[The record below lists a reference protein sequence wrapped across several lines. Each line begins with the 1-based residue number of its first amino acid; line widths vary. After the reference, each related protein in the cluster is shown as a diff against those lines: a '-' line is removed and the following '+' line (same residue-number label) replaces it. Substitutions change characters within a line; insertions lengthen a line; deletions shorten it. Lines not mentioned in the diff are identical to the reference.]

1 MRHIIGYK
9 CSTKDGSADQCSRY
23 RVFLLISIIP
33 ICSFSYRT
41 LFSGAHIACLI
52 LLIFGRH
59 PQNTSGYVHET
70 PLTDTRVSYNC
81 QPPPKFFPTEKGDF
95 IYDDN
100 VRHWYQSVPE
110 DDSMDD
116 SDDETEAPMDQNDS
130 PTDPLPP
137 PVFDYD
143 EEMDFD
149 EPPQFT
155 STSTP
160 RANRNDQ
167 QPSTSGTQSIRTSS
181 SSSSYH
187 RDLHKSTPIQINI
200 LVPRFPNFNGRT
212 CHFISTLKAVLFCW
226 KEKNEN
232 IPRPNAGKNFLQ
244 GYYVKY
250 FGTMQIQMRVS
261 MWNQYGTVLLQLI

>member
-1 MRHIIGYK
+1 M
-9 CSTKDGSADQCSRY
+9 
-23 RVFLLISIIP
+23 ISIIP

-160 RANRNDQ
+160 RANRN
-167 QPSTSGTQSIRTSS
+167 GV
-181 SSSSYH
+181 
-187 RDLHKSTPIQINI
+187 DLCKS
-200 LVPRFPNFNGRT
+200 L
-212 CHFISTLKAVLFCW
+212 
-226 KEKNEN
+226 
-232 IPRPNAGKNFLQ
+232 
-244 GYYVKY
+244 
-250 FGTMQIQMRVS
+250 
-261 MWNQYGTVLLQLI
+261 

>member
-1 MRHIIGYK
+1 
-9 CSTKDGSADQCSRY
+9 
-23 RVFLLISIIP
+23 
-33 ICSFSYRT
+33 
-41 LFSGAHIACLI
+41 
-52 LLIFGRH
+52 
-59 PQNTSGYVHET
+59 
-70 PLTDTRVSYNC
+70 
-81 QPPPKFFPTEKGDF
+81 
-95 IYDDN
+95 
-100 VRHWYQSVPE
+100 
-110 DDSMDD
+110 MDD
-116 SDDETEAPMDQNDS
+116 SDNETEAPMDQNDS

-167 QPSTSGTQSIRTSS
+167 QPSTSGTQRSQMSIRTSS

-187 RDLHKSTPIQINI
+187 RDLQKSTPIQINI

-212 CHFISTLKAVLFCW
+212 CHFISSLKAVLFCW

-232 IPRPNAGKNFLQ
+232 IPKPNAGQDLFTRLLCEIFWNHADSNESVNVEPIWDSFIATYMKQDLQ
-244 GYYVKY
+244 NHHNHPAIHSHPK
-250 FGTMQIQMRVS
+250 QR
-261 MWNQYGTVLLQLI
+261 